1 MKKKRLLG
9 TMAVL
14 AASLTAY
21 ANTTVT
27 SEQVTGEVTVSDDVD
42 YVITNASPFAD
53 AGKVN
58 ITNTEHAVV
67 IIQNVRPSVV
77 ISKWLRGHVLING
90 KQAVNNSNCQVKM
103 YAQGAI
109 IMPYASNIKPLTV
122 YSEQNFG
129 GTSVN
134 DFGLENDG
142 GYMNTLTDAKLN
154 NKIRSFKLKRGY
166 MVTFSTRAG
175 GRGYSRCFIAD
186 KEDLEIATLPTV
198 LDQRITS
205 YRVFQWYD
213 AQKKGLAS
221 DTRETENGLIN
232 SSWCYDWG
240 TGVNRLPDTECVPN
254 HIYEDWPSSAACG
267 SVTYACHMKTNN
279 EPGNKSDDHP
289 QSVETVLANWE
300 NLMRTGL
307 RLCSESSHDG
317 SLNHLKAFIDSID
330 ARGWRCDLVDL
341 HCYWPS
347 SNFNNWKYWYDR
359 FGQRPIWISE
369 WVWGASWNNNGIFAT
384 DRTYST
390 ANQQKNADEL
400 KKIIPWMNASP
411 YVERY
416 AYWNSEA
423 DCSKIIKDGKLSIA
437 GEYYASVEPG
447 LAYNRNYEKIPALPP
462 QKNPSALAIEYSAE
476 DNTVSLSWHDYNGE
490 YNQSMDIQCKAV
502 GSSIWKTVKTVD
514 QLENAADYNVKIE
527 GLDGNKYRIR
537 IKDLTGKDRLTNEA
551 TAVNENLNFGDGVT
565 IVESGTAKTKYLGGN
580 MLVNGSFDFGMTDWT
595 NAAGTPLAA
604 PYYQVVKKGGVD
616 GGNYLQCYGSSD
628 SKTSEQSIV
637 RKMALE
643 ENASYYV
650 AASGCNTNADNQ
662 RILTGTESFAL
673 TQRVA
678 LPSVAEWGSVGASF
692 TTNTDNVLYIQMLK
706 LGGTAML
713 DNVIVSRLFDTKE
726 DALADAKQ
734 WETKRFAAFK
744 AFNTTLPKLN
754 ELMQA
759 YMDEAGVNARDMESM
774 IQSGLKCIATRNV
787 VDSLAA
793 DVKLVVDNN
802 LTNADV
808 ISEKYAALKNFAYA
822 DVNTYLEDLAAL
834 KTMVAEALPATLVT
848 DKVQNP
854 SFAATAN
861 WNVKAG
867 TYTDGDQRTNTVS
880 GKTCWNAWWSISATG
895 NADKTMEVNQ
905 ALTRLSA
912 GFYALECKAGTQH
925 LCENDQRAFLV
936 IGADSIFSQPL
947 QYGLLDLPNFSE
959 AEQWN
964 TVTTPY
970 TYIDNNGSL
979 TIGFK
984 GSKNGAIDKQW
995 MKYGSPSS
1003 TGDNREGWWCAT
1015 DFALRYIPAVSK
1027 NPTEGE
1033 WGTICLPTTFTIPS
1047 GVKLYS
1053 VVGISADSLNIGIEE
1068 VTGEPVAGIPYLY
1081 RKDGDKKITFIQS
1094 GNSVIAPNTNQN
1106 GLRGTFVSTI
1116 KYQLGSLVLQNDKWT
1131 VVTERFPIESNSAY
1145 IYKVSNVPVLPADW
1159 SGMMLPTSG
1168 LAKPT
1173 GVNMVRADVSS
1184 KSTKNYNLSGQRV
1197 NNDAKGVII
1206 TETGKKLVR

>member
-1 MKKKRLLG
+1 MKKRF
-9 TMAVL
+9 VSV
-14 AASLTAY
+14 AASLLASLAVI
-21 ANTTVT
+21 ANTTT
-27 SEQVTGEVTVSDDVD
+27 STEQVTEAVTVSDNVD
-42 YVITNASPFAD
+42 YVITDATPFGTD
-53 AGKVN
+53 GKVD

-77 ISKWLRGHVLING
+77 ISKWLKNHIYING
-90 KQAVNNSNCQVKM
+90 KQAVNNNNCQVKM

-166 MVTFSTRAG
+166 MVTFSTRAS

-221 DTRETENGLIN
+221 DTREAENKLIS

-240 TGVNRLPDTECVPN
+240 TGVNRLPDTECIPN

-289 QSVETVLANWE
+289 QTVETVLGNWE

-317 SLNHLKAFIDSID
+317 SLSHLQAFIDSID
-330 ARGWRCDLVDL
+330 ARGWRCDVVDL

-347 SNFNNWKYWYDR
+347 SNFNNWAYWYNR

-400 KKIIPWMNASP
+400 KKIIPWLNASP

-423 DCSKIIKDGKLSIA
+423 DCSKIIKDGALSIA
-437 GEYYASVEPG
+437 GEYYASVESG
-447 LAYNRNYEKIPALPP
+447 MAYNRQYEKIPALPP
-462 QKNPSALAIEYSAE
+462 QKDPSALAIEYSA
-476 DNTVSLSWHDYNGE
+476 DDKNVSLSWHDYNGE
-490 YNQSMDIQCKAV
+490 YNQSMDVQCKAV

-514 QLENAADYNVKIE
+514 QLEDAADYNVKIE
-527 GLDGNKYRIR
+527 GTDGNKYRIR
-537 IKDLTGKDRLTNEA
+537 IKDLTGKDRLTNEVI
-551 TAVNENLNFGDGVT
+551 AVNENLTFGDGVT
-565 IVESGTAKTKYLGGN
+565 IVENGTATTKYLGGN
-580 MLVNGSFDFGMTDWT
+580 MLVNGSFDFGFADWT
-595 NAAGTPLAA
+595 NAAGTPLAT

-616 GGNYLQCYGSSD
+616 GGKYLQCYGGSD

-637 RKMALE
+637 RKITLE

-650 AASGCNTNADNQ
+650 AASGCNTNSDNQ
-662 RILTGTESFAL
+662 RILTGSESFAL

-678 LPSVAEWGSVGASF
+678 LPTASEWGNVGASF
-692 TTNTDNVLYIQMLK
+692 TTKTENVLYIQMLK

-713 DNVIVSRLFDTKE
+713 DNIIVSRLFDTE
-726 DALADAKQ
+726 EEALEDAKQ
-734 WETKRFAAFK
+734 WEAKRFEAFK
-744 AFNTTLPKLN
+744 AYNTTMPKLN
-754 ELMQA
+754 DLMQA
-759 YMDEAGVNARDMESM
+759 YMDESGVNANEMESM
-774 IQSGLKCIATRNV
+774 IQSGLKCLATRNV

-793 DVKLVVDNN
+793 NVKLIVDNN
-802 LTNADV
+802 LVNADV
-808 ISEKYAALKNFAYA
+808 ISEKYAALKDFTYT
-822 DVNTYLEDLAAL
+822 DVNTYLEDLSAI
-834 KTMVAEALPATLVT
+834 KTMVAEALPSTLVT

-854 SFAATAN
+854 SFTSTLN
-861 WNVKAG
+861 WNVKTG
-867 TYTDGDQRTNTVS
+867 TYTEGDQRTNTVS

-905 ALTRLSA
+905 VLDGLSA
-912 GFYALECKAGTQH
+912 GLYALECKAATQH
-925 LCENDQRAFLV
+925 LCENDQRAFV
-936 IGADSIFSQPL
+936 VSGTDIIYSQPL

-970 TYIDNNGSL
+970 VYVANNGSL

-984 GSKNGAIDKQW
+984 GSKNGTIDNQW
-995 MKYGSPSS
+995 KKYGSANS

-1015 DFALRYIPAVSK
+1015 DFTLRYVQATQATVDES
-1027 NPTEGE
+1027 G
-1033 WGTICLPTTFTIPS
+1033 WGTICTPASIVLPDDVT
-1047 GVKLYS
+1047 LYS
-1053 VVGISADSLNIGIEE
+1053 VAGITADKRYIGLKK
-1068 VTGEPVAGIPYLY
+1068 VTGETEPGRPYIYKYKPGENFVL
-1081 RKDGDKKITFIQS
+1081 
-1094 GNSVIAPNTNQN
+1094 VQN
-1106 GLRGTFVSTI
+1106 GSSVTTSDIIDNGLWGNLTSRSRYPIGA
-1116 KYQLGSLVLQNDKWT
+1116 LVLTNGKW
-1131 VVTERFPIESNSAY
+1131 VKIEERSQITPFSAY
-1145 IYKVSNVPVLPADW
+1145 IRNVDNVPVLTDGW
-1159 SGMMLPTSG
+1159 DGIMLPTSG
-1168 LAKPT
+1168 L
-1173 GVNMVRADVSS
+1173 VSPDGIERIQIDAIAN
-1184 KSTKNYNLSGQRV
+1184 STKNYNLSGQRV
-1197 NNDAKGVII
+1197 NNDAKGVIV
-1206 TETGKKLVR
+1206 TETGKKVVR